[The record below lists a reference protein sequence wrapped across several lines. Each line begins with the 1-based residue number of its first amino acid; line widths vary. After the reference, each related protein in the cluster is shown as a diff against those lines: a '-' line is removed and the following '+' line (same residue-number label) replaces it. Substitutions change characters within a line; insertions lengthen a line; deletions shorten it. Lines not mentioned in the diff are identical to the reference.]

1 MMSKRFLN
9 SASIQPPLD
18 VRRRKIQA
26 TFRLMMDDIF
36 GYFRVLLLPSHKCT
50 FHGLHIRNW
59 AFFGPTTAALH
70 HNHKHR
76 RFDEV
81 GRGGAERS
89 GACHATPP
97 RYPQMYAH
105 ISRRRSLPPSMRSHS
120 PLPLSLSLSP
130 GMARALAAPVG
141 RGLLGIQIITWFVQ
155 AGQERAW
162 KERGAYFRKPWKN
175 VTPLNS
181 SYWRTGHTHRQRTEI
196 LSTNIS
202 TLLTVNSC
210 EV

>member
-120 PLPLSLSLSP
+120 PLPLSLSLSLSGHGTSACCP
-130 GMARALAAPVG
+130 RWPRASGDSDYYMV
-141 RGLLGIQIITWFVQ
+141 RSSR
-155 AGQERAW
+155 AGEGVEG
-162 KERGAYFRKPWKN
+162 ERGILQEAVEKCD
-175 VTPLNS
+175 S
-181 SYWRTGHTHRQRTEI
+181 SEFI
-196 LSTNIS
+196 
-202 TLLTVNSC
+202 LLTDWPHPQTKN
-210 EV
+210 

>member
-120 PLPLSLSLSP
+120 PLPLSLSLSLSL
-130 GMARALAAPVG
+130 RAWHERLLPPLAEGFWGFRLLHGSFKQGRRG
-141 RGLLGIQIITWFVQ
+141 RGRR
-155 AGQERAW
+155 E
-162 KERGAYFRKPWKN
+162 
-175 VTPLNS
+175 
-181 SYWRTGHTHRQRTEI
+181 GHTSGSRGKM
-196 LSTNIS
+196 
-202 TLLTVNSC
+202 
-210 EV
+210 